1 MARLVPLSLLLF
13 FLVIITSSGKKHEP
27 AADEV
32 VSSSSEVDVVG
43 GGGPAATDAPVCDI
57 VFDICEGSCWKS
69 GKCMRCCKHHGFV
82 HGKCSLKD
90 GDGCYCCHTPD
101 QQKSAAHNH

>member
-1 MARLVPLSLLLF
+1 MARLAPLSLLLF
-13 FLVIITSSGKKHEP
+13 SLVIITSS
-27 AADEV
+27 DEV
-32 VSSSSEVDVVG
+32 LSSSEVD
-43 GGGPAATDAPVCDI
+43 GGGPAADAVVCDTI
-57 VFDICEGSCWKS
+57 FDICVGSCWKS

-101 QQKSAAHNH
+101 QK